1 MDTRRKRARLALAY
15 AFEVLRLAEIVSFT
29 TVANRRSRQVMQR
42 LGMCHDARGDFDQT
56 ALPGHRLQSH
66 ELHQRSREDCP
77 SAASVR

>member
-29 TVANRRSRQVMQR
+29 TAANRRSRQVMQR
-42 LGMCHDARGDFDQT
+42 LGLCHDVRGDFDQP
-56 ALPGHRLQSH
+56 ALPGHRLQFH
-66 ELHQRSREDCP
+66 VLHQRSREDCS